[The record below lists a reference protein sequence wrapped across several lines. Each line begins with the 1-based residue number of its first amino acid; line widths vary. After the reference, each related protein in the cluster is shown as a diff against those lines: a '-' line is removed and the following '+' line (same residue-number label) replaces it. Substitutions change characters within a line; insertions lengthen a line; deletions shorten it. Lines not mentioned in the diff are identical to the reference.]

1 MTNRRPHILECVII
15 KFNDVVQFQ
24 ESDLAGFR
32 FKMHKMLIQANEGKN
47 VIAQMDLHFAANYF
61 IVNVICLAISVNS

>member
-15 KFNDVVQFQ
+15 KFNAVVQFQ

-32 FKMHKMLIQANEGKN
+32 FKMHKMLIQANEAPPMN
-47 VIAQMDLHFAANYF
+47 TTLHEVGNTAKLNACAGIQN
-61 IVNVICLAISVNS
+61 IQLD